1 MYPLQSAESEG
12 RQGAIQG
19 KRRCHVPCGHISEC
33 TDELPPTIREG
44 AIQGKRRCHVPCGHI
59 SECTDELPPTIREGA
74 IQGKEKYKNDELS

>member
-12 RQGAIQG
+12 QQGAIQG

-33 TDELPPTIREG
+33 TDELPPTIR
-44 AIQGKRRCHVPCGHI
+44 K
-59 SECTDELPPTIREGA
+59 GA